1 MTMRSSLWGLIS
13 ARASILR
20 LMPRAGFGLLGALL
34 LLNLLLAALPIA
46 FVITSSVVL
55 GKVPGAVDG
64 GLDSTAWRELVPVFA
79 AAAGIFVLQQVL
91 APAQLSLG
99 ELLARR
105 IDGTVVDDVMRASTR
120 STGVGPM
127 EDQSVLADLRYAA
140 RELEHGLQMWGPGS
154 ACAGTLALI
163 ARYGQLVGY
172 TAIIGVVYSWW
183 AALAV
188 AVTVLWFRNV
198 QRGGLRRYA
207 HARFSL
213 MPQQNK
219 VEYVR
224 KLAVQAPAGKEIRV
238 FGLANWMDGEMRS
251 SYRAW
256 FTPLWAARRR
266 VYLWPGVWSTG
277 FSLLACGAIFATI
290 GATAINTLT
299 LTEFVL
305 IMQAALGAI
314 RLSVFYPEADL
325 ETAIG
330 TETHRAVRRF
340 SDHIDRYTVLEP
352 TGSGSPAPEPVSEIH
367 FDDVSFHYPG
377 QDRPVLDGLDLR
389 IPVGSCTAIVG
400 LNGAGKTTLVKLLAR
415 LYEPDRG
422 AVRLDGVD
430 IRTFELSQWRARLA
444 VIFQDY
450 LRYEFSAADNVAFG
464 AVGSADDRDG
474 VREAVAAM
482 GLTDV
487 LNSLPRGLDTPLA
500 AHVTGG
506 AELSGG
512 QWQRLALARALFALR
527 HGASVV
533 VLDEPTASLDVRAEA
548 QFFDQFAALTQGA
561 TTLLISHRFSTV
573 RHADKI
579 VVLHDGRVSEE
590 GSHDQLLA
598 RNGRYAELFRLQ
610 ANRFADNTD
619 SDRDEVL
626 L

>member
-1 MTMRSSLWGLIS
+1 MRRILWEPMS
-13 ARASILR
+13 VRASILR
-20 LMPRAGFGLLGALL
+20 LMPRGGLGLLGGLL
-34 LLNLLLAALPIA
+34 IVNLLLAVLPIA
-46 FVITSSVVL
+46 FVILTSVVL
-55 GKVPGAVDG
+55 GKVPAAVTG
-64 GLDSTAWRELVPVFA
+64 GLDSAAWRELVPVFA

-120 STGVGPM
+120 SAGIAPM

-163 ARYGQLVGY
+163 ARYGQLAGY
-172 TAIIGVVYSWW
+172 TVVIGVVYSWW
-183 AALAV
+183 AALAL
-188 AVTVLWFRNV
+188 AATVLWFRNV

-207 HARFSL
+207 GVRFGL
-213 MPQQNK
+213 MERQNK

-224 KLAVQAPAGKEIRV
+224 NLAVQAPAGKEIRV
-238 FGLANWMDGEMRS
+238 FGLANWMDGQMRS
-251 SYRAW
+251 AYQAW

-266 VYLWPGVWSTG
+266 IYLWPGLWATG

-299 LTEFVL
+299 LTQFVL
-305 IMQAALGAI
+305 IMQAALGAL
-314 RLSVFYPEADL
+314 RLSAFYSEADL

-330 TETHRAVRRF
+330 TETYRAVRRF
-340 SDHIDRYTVLEP
+340 SDHIDRYAVLEP
-352 TGSGSPAPEPVSEIH
+352 AGSGDAVPEPVSEIH
-367 FDDVSFHYPG
+367 FDDVSFRYRG

-389 IPVGSCTAIVG
+389 IPVGKCTAIVG
-400 LNGAGKTTLVKLLAR
+400 LNGAGKTTVVKLLAR

-422 AVRLDGVD
+422 AVRVDDVD
-430 IRTFELSQWRARLA
+430 IRTFELSEWRARLA

-450 LRYEFSAADNVAFG
+450 LRYEISAADNVAFG
-464 AVGSADDRDG
+464 AVDAAADRDG
-474 VREAVAAM
+474 VRVAVDAM
-482 GLTDV
+482 GLTEV

-500 AHVTGG
+500 SHVTDG

-548 QFFDQFAALTQGA
+548 QFFDQFADLTQGA

-579 VVLHDGRVSEE
+579 VVLHDGRVGEE
-590 GSHDQLLA
+590 GTHDQLMA

-610 ANRFADNTD
+610 ANRFADHAD

>member
-1 MTMRSSLWGLIS
+1 MITRSTPWGLIS

-20 LMPRAGFGLLGALL
+20 LMPRGGFGLVGALL
-34 LLNLLLAALPIA
+34 LLNLALAVLPIA
-46 FVITSSVVL
+46 FVIATSVVL
-55 GKVPGAVDG
+55 GKVPAAVSG
-64 GLDSTAWRELVPVFA
+64 GLGSAAWHELVPVFA

-91 APAQLSLG
+91 APVQLSLG

-105 IDGTVVDDVMRASTR
+105 VDGTVVDEVMQASTR
-120 STGVGPM
+120 STGTAPM

-163 ARYGQLVGY
+163 ARYGQLVGF
-172 TAIIGVVYSWW
+172 TIIIGVVYSWW
-183 AALAV
+183 AALAL
-188 AVTVLWFRNV
+188 AVTVLWFRHV

-207 HARFSL
+207 DVRFSL
-213 MPQQNK
+213 MEQQNK

-224 KLAVQAPAGKEIRV
+224 NLAVQAPAGKEIRV
-238 FGLANWMDGEMRS
+238 FGLLDWMDDELRS
-251 SYRAW
+251 SYHAW
-256 FTPLWAARRR
+256 FAPMWAARRR
-266 VYLWPGVWSTG
+266 IYLWPGLWSTG
-277 FSLLACGAIFATI
+277 FSLAACATIFAMI
-290 GATAINTLT
+290 GTTATHALT
-299 LTEFVL
+299 LTQFVL
-305 IMQAALGAI
+305 IVQAALGAL
-314 RLSVFYPEADL
+314 RQSAFYPEADL

-330 TETHRAVRRF
+330 TETYRAVRRF
-340 SDHIDRYTVLEP
+340 SDRIDRDAVLEP
-352 TGSGSPAPEPVSEIH
+352 ADTGDAVPEPVGEIH
-367 FDDVSFHYPG
+367 FDDVSFHYRG
-377 QDRPVLDGLDLR
+377 QDRPVLDGLDLK
-389 IPVGSCTAIVG
+389 IPVGKCTAIVG

-422 AVRLDGVD
+422 TVRLDGVD

-450 LRYEFSAADNVAFG
+450 LRYEVSAADNVAFG
-464 AVGSADDRDG
+464 AVESARDRAG
-474 VREAVAAM
+474 VRDAVAAM
-482 GLTDV
+482 GLTEV
-487 LNSLPRGLDTPLA
+487 LNALPRGLDTPLA

-533 VLDEPTASLDVRAEA
+533 VLDEPTASFDVRAEA
-548 QFFDQFAALTQGA
+548 QFFDQFADLTQGA

-610 ANRFADNTD
+610 ANRFADNAG